1 MISEEKRQG
10 GKKPFKETRVG
21 KFLHGVVNSKVA
33 QAVPELVTG
42 DVLGFVK
49 ELLRKDDELT
59 EDQRAYALKLVEL
72 DIEDMKGVTGRWQ
85 ADMNSD
91 SWLSKNVRPL
101 MLIFLTVFMSL
112 AMTLDSVEWGIE
124 VNEGWI
130 DLLQSLLMTAFVAYF
145 GGRSFEKTKRL

>member
-1 MISEEKRQG
+1 MDKDKKR
-10 GKKPFKETRVG
+10 FSETRVG
-21 KFLHGVVNSKVA
+21 LFLNKLAKGKFAK
-33 QAVPELVTG
+33 AVPELVTG

-59 EDQRAYALKLVEL
+59 EDQREYALKLIEL

-101 MLIFLTVFMSL
+101 MLIFLTIFMAI
-112 AMTLDSVEWGIE
+112 AMILDSTDWGID
-124 VNEGWI
+124 VDTAWV
-130 DLLQSLLMTAFVAYF
+130 DLLKSLLMTAFVAYF